1 MKAQETVR
9 WHGLEIAD
17 AVELL
22 DTDLNE
28 GFSEDEAKIRLAKYG
43 PNCVKRRP
51 GIPA

>member
-22 DTDLNE
+22 DTDLDK
-28 GFSEDEAKIRLAKYG
+28 GFFGR
-43 PNCVKRRP
+43 
-51 GIPA
+51 